1 MSYTVYKKQKSP
13 TASDTAYLTRFVC
26 LRRVN
31 LEQQNKMGTAK
42 MGPLIF
48 SMALPAMISM
58 IINALYNI
66 VDSIFVAKYSQDALA
81 AVSLVYPLQMLV
93 VAIGVGTGVGVNS
106 LIARRLGE
114 RRQEAADLAAEHGV
128 ALSVIGGIAFFILG
142 WGLSG
147 VFIGAFGASEAVST
161 FAIQYSHIAVG
172 MSIFVLISMMCE
184 KIQQSGGNMIIPM
197 CQGLAGAIINIILDP
212 LMIFGMALG
221 LWGVFR
227 HQKVLNVNMKAF
239 KWNRGTVGDIY
250 RVGLPGIVM
259 QSVVSVMTAGMNGIL
274 IAFSQTAVN
283 VLGVYFKLQT
293 FVFMPVFGLNQGALP
308 VMGYNYGARNR
319 RRLMGA
325 YRITLTAAVVIMAL
339 GLVLFQ
345 LLPEQMLMLFVD
357 RTDAAAAQEMIEVG
371 VPALKTISLSFL
383 GAAFGI
389 INSTLFQATARGMN
403 SLIVSVCRQLVVI
416 LPAAWM
422 LGRMFGLNAVWYAF
436 PIAEVASFFISYILL
451 WREYRTEL
459 RFLGTE
465 KEKKA

>member
-1 MSYTVYKKQKSP
+1 
-13 TASDTAYLTRFVC
+13 
-26 LRRVN
+26 
-31 LEQQNKMGTAK
+31 MGTAK

-128 ALSVIGGIAFFILG
+128 ALAVVGGIAFFILG

-147 VFIGAFGASEAVST
+147 VFVGAFGASEAVST

-416 LPAAWM
+416 LPAAWI
-422 LGRMFGLNAVWYAF
+422 LGQQFGLNAVWYAF